1 MAEDG
6 LQWLLDVLVSVVGR
20 DGTAVLTLTVVLTLT
35 QFIVRIRGGEEIT
48 YSPMISCGS
57 WPSSLLGNVFMLLES
72 FTQISPGVRDTVSVV
87 TGDVTDV
94 D

>member
-1 MAEDG
+1 M
-6 LQWLLDVLVSVVGR
+6 LDVLVSVVGR
-20 DGTAVLTLTVVLTLT
+20 GGTAVLTTTVVLALT
-35 QFIVRIRGGEEIT
+35 QFIVRIRRGEEMT

-57 WPSSLLGNVFMLLES
+57 WPSSLVGNVFVLLES
-72 FTQISPGVRDTVSVV
+72 STQISPGVRDTVSVV